1 MFILR
6 AAFWLSVVVLLL
18 PGDPNS
24 GASAPRV
31 SAFEAL
37 IAARGAVADVSSFC
51 ERNPDVCAT
60 GSTALQVFADKVR
73 YGTHLIS
80 DYFDGGDEQGADKPA
95 TRSTLKREDL
105 APAWRGHGT
114 KDKPA

>member
-24 GASAPRV
+24 GTSAPRV
-31 SAFEAL
+31 SALEAL

-51 ERNPDVCAT
+51 ERNRDVCAT

-73 YGTHLIS
+73 YGTEVIS
-80 DYFDGGDEQGADKPA
+80 GFFAGGDEKPADKPA
-95 TRSTLKREDL
+95 SRSTLKREDI
-105 APAWRGHGT
+105 APAWRGQAT
-114 KDKPA
+114 REKPV

>member
-24 GASAPRV
+24 GTSAPRV

-51 ERNPDVCAT
+51 ERNPEVCAT

-73 YGTHLIS
+73 YGTELIS
-80 DYFDGGDEQGADKPA
+80 GFFEGSDEKAADKPA
-95 TRSTLKREDL
+95 SRSTLKRDDL
-105 APAWRGHGT
+105 APAWRGHANR
-114 KDKPA
+114 DKPA